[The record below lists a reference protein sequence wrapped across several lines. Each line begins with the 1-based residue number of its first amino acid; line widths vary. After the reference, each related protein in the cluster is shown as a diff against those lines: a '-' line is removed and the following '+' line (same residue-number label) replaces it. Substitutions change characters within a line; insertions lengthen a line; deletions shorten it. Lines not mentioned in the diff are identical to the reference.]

1 MSNLSDEHEL
11 TRFAD
16 SYIAL
21 WNEADPQS
29 RRELLRELWT
39 DDGVQVLVN
48 PPQGMREAL
57 ATLAVPLPSVEIRGR
72 AAMEGR
78 VRAAYEMFVA
88 PGENAFAVGGPAVRL
103 TGNLI
108 GLSWLM
114 VATKDGA
121 VAGGGYDVLLVDG
134 DGRIRWDHQYVG
146 VS

>member
-1 MSNLSDEHEL
+1 MSNLSNEHEL
-11 TRFAD
+11 IRLTD

-21 WNEADPQS
+21 WNEADPEI
-29 RRELLRELWT
+29 RRERLRELWS

-88 PGENAFAVGGPAVRL
+88 PGENEFAPGGPAMRL
-103 TGNLI
+103 AGNLI
-108 GLSWLM
+108 GIAWRM

-121 VAGGGYDVLLVDG
+121 VTGGGYDVVLVGD

>member
-1 MSNLSDEHEL
+1 MSNFSDEHEL

-21 WNEADPQS
+21 WNEADPQA
-29 RRELLRELWT
+29 RRERLRELWT

-48 PPQGMREAL
+48 PPQGMRDAL

-72 AAMEGR
+72 DAMERR
-78 VRAAYEMFVA
+78 VDAAFQMFVA
-88 PGENAFAVGGPAVRL
+88 PGENEFAPGGPAVRL
-103 TGNLI
+103 AGNLI
-108 GLSWLM
+108 GLAWRM

-121 VAGGGYDVLLVDG
+121 VTGGGYDVVLVDG